1 MSLGH
6 VLSLVRKDAQAA
18 VVVAVLVLGA
28 VAVFVW
34 GPRWDAQAALDQRQ
48 DSRAADIHQDVRA
61 ILKALGA
68 KHPRHDDGD
77 ATEE

>member
-18 VVVAVLVLGA
+18 VVVAALVLGA
-28 VAVFVW
+28 VALFVW
-34 GPRWDAQAALDQRQ
+34 GPRWDAQAGVDQRQ
-48 DSRAADIHQDVRA
+48 DSRASDIHQDVRA

-68 KHPRHDDGD
+68 AHPRHDDGD
-77 ATEE
+77 ATED